1 MNIDTSHQ
9 KISEKRNS
17 GKKTADHK
25 SAEWKIRLT
34 PEEKA
39 AWQSRADFAQL
50 TLSAYVRRCVEG
62 GITHT
67 NSAQPSLVERDTII
81 RELSRIGGNLN
92 QIARFVNAD
101 KGIKKQELADELYGT
116 IQLLAMKVKE
126 L

>member
-1 MNIDTSHQ
+1 MNIDASHQ
-9 KISEKRNS
+9 KISAKRNS
-17 GKKTADHK
+17 GKKTAENK
-25 SAEWKIRLT
+25 TEFWKLRLT
-34 PEEKA
+34 DEEKA
-39 AWQSRADFAQL
+39 VWQSRADTAGL

-92 QIARFVNAD
+92 QIARYINAD
-101 KGIKKQELADELYGT
+101 KGIKKQNLADELYGT